1 MSTPEPIPHNNIHGH
16 TLSPSVNSGLIA
28 FVSAVHKLCSGMPG
42 AQLTYPFGNE
52 TAVYK
57 VGGKMFAA
65 IGANRVTL
73 KCDPDR
79 AEVLVGEHEHIV
91 PGYHM
96 NKRHWI
102 TVDLDGS
109 VPWPLV
115 EDLVDDSFLLVRG
128 KARR

>member
-1 MSTPEPIPHNNIHGH
+1 MVSSRHFH
-16 TLSPSVNSGLIA
+16 TLCAGFPDAELS
-28 FVSAVHKLCSGMPG
+28 
-42 AQLTYPFGNE
+42 YPFGND

-65 IGANRVTL
+65 IGTGDGGIDRITL
-73 KCDPDR
+73 KCDPEH
-79 AEVLVGEHEHIV
+79 AAILVGEHEHIV

-109 VPWPLV
+109 VPRSLV
-115 EDLVDDSFLLVRG
+115 DDLVDDSYLLVRRTP
-128 KARR
+128 RR

>member
-1 MSTPEPIPHNNIHGH
+1 MASARQFHKFCAALPE
-16 TLSPSVNSGLIA
+16 A
-28 FVSAVHKLCSGMPG
+28 E
-42 AQLTYPFGNE
+42 LTHPFGNE
-52 TAVYK
+52 SAVYK

-65 IGANRVTL
+65 IGTGEGGVGGEGGVDRVTL

-109 VPWPLV
+109 VPRPLV
-115 EDLVDDSFLLVRG
+115 EDLIEDSYFLVRG
-128 KARR
+128 KSRR

>member
-1 MSTPEPIPHNNIHGH
+1 MSSSRH
-16 TLSPSVNSGLIA
+16 
-28 FVSAVHKLCSGMPG
+28 FHKICSELP
-42 AQLTYPFGNE
+42 AAELTHPFGND

-65 IGANRVTL
+65 IGAGDGGIDRITL
-73 KCDPDR
+73 KCLPER

-109 VPWPLV
+109 VPRELV
-115 EDLVDDSFLLVRG
+115 EDLIDDSHFLVRG
-128 KARR
+128 KSHR